1 MLFVPSQISYK
12 TILVSDEK
20 PDARECAPYKTLRHI
35 AEFPAKPEHD
45 KKMINSGYLRSQAHT
60 MKKKRPVLQ
69 DVADRVGITKMTVS
83 RYLRNPNQVSV
94 ALRDKIAVAL
104 DELGYIPNRAP
115 DMLSNA
121 TSRAIGVLLP
131 SLTNQVFAD
140 VLRGI
145 EAVTDEAGYQTLVA
159 HFGYNAQKE
168 ELQLRSLLGW
178 NIDGVILTERTHTPG
193 TLRMLEVAGIP
204 VIEMMDSVTPC
215 LDMAVGFDNVEAA
228 RQMTHAIL
236 KKGHRHTVYLG
247 ARLDERTLQ
256 KQQGYEK
263 AMREAGLTPH
273 SVMMEDASSFSAGAQ
288 LLCEAQKRYPET
300 DSLFCTNDDLAV
312 GAMFECQRQG
322 LRVPEQM
329 AIAGFHG
336 HDITQVVNP
345 RLATVLTPRERMG
358 RESAAMLLARIGGD
372 RTMTQPLDVG
382 FEISEGDSI

>member
-1 MLFVPSQISYK
+1 
-12 TILVSDEK
+12 
-20 PDARECAPYKTLRHI
+20 
-35 AEFPAKPEHD
+35 
-45 KKMINSGYLRSQAHT
+45 

-69 DVADRVGITKMTVS
+69 DVADRIGITKMTVS
-83 RYLRNPNQVSV
+83 RYLRNPSQVSA
-94 ALRDKIAVAL
+94 ALQGKIAAAL

-145 EAVTDEAGYQTLVA
+145 ETVTDAAGYQTLLG
-159 HFGYNAQKE
+159 HFGYSPEKE

-178 NIDGVILTERTHTPG
+178 NIDGLILTERTHTAAS
-193 TLRMLEVAGIP
+193 LRMIETAGIP
-204 VIEMMDSVTPC
+204 VIEMMDSVSPC

-228 RQMTHAIL
+228 RQMTQAIL
-236 KKGHRHTVYLG
+236 QKGHRHTVYLG

-256 KQQGYEK
+256 KEQGYAA
-263 AMREAGLTPH
+263 AMREAGLEPK
-273 SVMMEDASSFSAGAQ
+273 SVMMEAASSFSAGAI
-288 LLCEAQKRYPET
+288 LLREAQQRYPLT

-322 LRVPEQM
+322 LKVPQQM

-336 HDITQVVNP
+336 HDITLMTTPQ
-345 RLATVLTPRERMG
+345 LATVQTPRERMG
-358 RESAAMLLARIGGD
+358 HEAATMLLARIRGESVES
-372 RTMTQPLDVG
+372 TPCDVG
-382 FEISEGDSI
+382 FTLFAGESI

>member
-1 MLFVPSQISYK
+1 
-12 TILVSDEK
+12 
-20 PDARECAPYKTLRHI
+20 
-35 AEFPAKPEHD
+35 
-45 KKMINSGYLRSQAHT
+45 

-83 RYLRNPNQVSV
+83 RYLRNPDQVSS
-94 ALRDKIAVAL
+94 ALREKIAVAL

-145 EAVTDEAGYQTLVA
+145 ENVTDDAGYQTLVA
-159 HFGYNAQKE
+159 HYGYNAEKE
-168 ELQLRSLLGW
+168 ERQLRSLLGW
-178 NIDGVILTERTHTPG
+178 NIDGVILSERTHTPG

-204 VIEMMDSVTPC
+204 VIEIMDCVTPA

-228 RQMTHAIL
+228 RQMTHTML
-236 KKGHRHTVYLG
+236 QKGHRHTVYLG

-256 KQQGYEK
+256 KQQGYEI
-263 AMREAGLTPH
+263 AMREAGLPAH
-273 SVMMEDASSFSAGAQ
+273 SVMMEEASSFSAGAT
-288 LLCEAQKRYPET
+288 LLREAQRRYPDT

-336 HDITQVVNP
+336 HDITQVVTP
-345 RLATVLTPRERMG
+345 RLATVLTPREAMG
-358 RESAAMLLARIGGD
+358 REAAALLLARIGGD
-372 RTMTQPLDVG
+372 RSVQAPLDVG
-382 FEISEGDSI
+382 FEIDEGGSI

>member
-1 MLFVPSQISYK
+1 
-12 TILVSDEK
+12 
-20 PDARECAPYKTLRHI
+20 
-35 AEFPAKPEHD
+35 
-45 KKMINSGYLRSQAHT
+45 

-83 RYLRNPNQVSV
+83 RYLRHPDQVSA
-94 ALRDKIAVAL
+94 ALQGRIAAAL

-145 EAVTDEAGYQTLVA
+145 ETVTDAAGYQTLLG
-159 HFGYNAQKE
+159 HFGYSAEKE

-178 NIDGVILTERTHTPG
+178 NIDGLILTERTHTPG
-193 TLRMLEVAGIP
+193 SLRMIETAGIP
-204 VIEMMDSVTPC
+204 VIEMMDCISPC

-256 KQQGYEK
+256 KEHGYRL
-263 AMREAGLTPH
+263 AMLEAGLEPNCI
-273 SVMMEDASSFSAGAQ
+273 MMEAASSFSAGAM
-288 LLCEAQKRYPET
+288 LMCEAQKRYPLT

-322 LRVPEQM
+322 LKVPQQM

-336 HDITQVVNP
+336 HDIAHVTNP
-345 RLATVLTPRERMG
+345 QLATVQTPREQMG
-358 RESAAMLLARIGGD
+358 HESAALLLARIRGENVD
-372 RTMTQPLDVG
+372 FSPVNVG
-382 FEISEGDSI
+382 FTIFTGGSI